1 MTKPIRTFEELECW
15 RACRKLRRFIALK
28 VARDLPEEERFRM
41 RDQLLRAARSTT
53 ANLAEGYGRFH
64 YLDKAKFCSHS
75 RGSCQEVLDH
85 LIAGVDEGLID
96 EARLEEGRALIA
108 DAVQLING
116 YWAYLKRAATS
127 SDRVREDHASYDV
140 DDSPSLPTTE

>member
-53 ANLAEGYGRFH
+53 TTTTKRNRSYEIYRAPFTFRSKIAPVAKKIAE
-64 YLDKAKFCSHS
+64 
-75 RGSCQEVLDH
+75 QM
-85 LIAGVDEGLID
+85 
-96 EARLEEGRALIA
+96 
-108 DAVQLING
+108 
-116 YWAYLKRAATS
+116 S
-127 SDRVREDHASYDV
+127 SAE
-140 DDSPSLPTTE
+140 